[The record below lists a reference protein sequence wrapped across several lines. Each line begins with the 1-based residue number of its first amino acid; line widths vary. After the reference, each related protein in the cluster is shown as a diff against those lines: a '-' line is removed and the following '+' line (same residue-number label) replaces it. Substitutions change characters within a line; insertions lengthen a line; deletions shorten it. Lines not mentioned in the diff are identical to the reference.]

1 MAALMGEA
9 MAPHKTISRPGRAFV
24 RHDGPTDP
32 VRVAIADKNPLI
44 VRGLRSLFADDGRI
58 ETVVVATDGELFL
71 DCVNR
76 MEFDIGVVGWVMP
89 YCGGEG
95 VLEALQ
101 GQEDAPRIVIY
112 TGDIGAGTPARAMAL
127 GAAGFCAKTETPE
140 HLLDILMS
148 VANGQ
153 MVFPLGRGRRTDP
166 LQDLT
171 VREREIPQALCDG
184 KTNAQLA
191 KAFGVSPNTIKFHL
205 RNLYEKLEV
214 QNRAGAV
221 AILLS

>member
-1 MAALMGEA
+1 
-9 MAPHKTISRPGRAFV
+9 MAPHKTISRTGRLSTRPDVTA
-24 RHDGPTDP
+24 DP
-32 VRVAIADKNPLI
+32 VRVAIADKSPLI

-58 ETVVVATDGELFL
+58 ETVVAATDGELFL

-76 MEFDIGVVGWVMP
+76 MDFDIGIVGWVMP

-101 GQEDAPRIVIY
+101 DLDDAPRIIIY
-112 TGDIGAGTPARAMAL
+112 TGDTASGTTARAMAL
-127 GAAGFCAKTETPE
+127 GAAGFCAKTEAPE

-166 LQDLT
+166 LQSLT
-171 VREREIPQALCDG
+171 RREREILQALCDG
-184 KTNAQLA
+184 KTNVQLA
-191 KAFGVSPNTIKFHL
+191 KTFDVSPNTIKFHL
-205 RNLYEKLEV
+205 RNLYEKLGV
-214 QNRAGAV
+214 RNRAGAV